1 LHREVIIV
9 DIKKEYYSIKE
20 VAILLGLAE
29 QTIRNYIVDGKIKT
43 TKMLYSTAI
52 SKEEVARQLEIRK

>member
-1 LHREVIIV
+1 M

>member
-1 LHREVIIV
+1 ME
-9 DIKKEYYSIKE
+9 KEFYTVKE
-20 VAILLGLAE
+20 VAKLLGLAE

-52 SKEEVARQLEIRK
+52 SKEEVARQLKIRK